1 MDFIAVLPVINTT
14 QTTVIA
20 NQSQTVTLHCLIT
33 AGLPSSI
40 VYWKKYAN
48 GIFTNVPGIT
58 SGGTISFPSLV
69 FPSVEV
75 TDSGTYSCF
84 AQNSVGVSNSSL
96 ITLTVHPGKLNKSFV
111 LLSNVVGTAIQ

>member
-1 MDFIAVLPVINTT
+1 MHMFAGIPVINTT

-33 AGLPSSI
+33 AGLPASI
-40 VYWKKYAN
+40 VYWKKYVN
-48 GIFTNVPGIT
+48 GILTNVTGTT
-58 SGGTISFPSLV
+58 SGGTVSSPSLV
-69 FPSVEV
+69 FPSVDV

-96 ITLTVHPGKLNKSFV
+96 ITLTVQGKLNIKVS
-111 LLSNVVGTAIQ
+111 L

>member
-48 GIFTNVPGIT
+48 GIFTNVPVIT
-58 SGGTISFPSLV
+58 SGGTVSFPSLV

-96 ITLTVHPGKLNKSFV
+96 ITLTVHPGKINKSFV